1 MKQKP
6 EASEPLRRVR
16 LSKGL
21 MRLAQAAAFLLFA
34 AAAWAF
40 YVQRYHLGWFF
51 IAVCLAVIMFLAV
64 PATAAYRAQW
74 KRQSILAGYGRYAE
88 QTELDEHPTLAPE
101 QFELLCL
108 FPFDVG
114 AVRDFDVQ
122 REIRL
127 TCRER
132 TVRIRELTVPARI
145 RGLEAL
151 VDGCLIQM
159 DMPRAPMTRL
169 MLTGAAF
176 GDNEALTA
184 WYRKNLRLLPALY
197 SIQQQMTAFGDGS
210 EPDMRTIAQ
219 LHRITEQRGRDM
231 VLSLAGRELNLFIR
245 NADALTPAPMGP
257 GRLTDERLRR
267 LGIPELPAIL
277 DFAFDTEALRAGA
290 DIPFDEE
297 DDRKQAG
304 VQARNPEA
312 DEDFRRPEDEA

>member
-6 EASEPLRRVR
+6 EVSEPLRHVR
-16 LSKGL
+16 ISKGL

-34 AAAWAF
+34 AAVYSF
-40 YVQRYHLGWFF
+40 YIRRYHLGWFF
-51 IAVCLAVIMFLAV
+51 VAVCLAVVMFLAV
-64 PATAAYRAQW
+64 PAAAGYRAQW

-88 QTELDEHPTLAPE
+88 QAELDERPAMAPE

-151 VDGCLIQM
+151 VDGCLVQM

-169 MLTGAAF
+169 MLTGASF
-176 GDNEALTA
+176 GDTDVLTA
-184 WYRKNLRLLPALY
+184 WYRKNLRLLPAMY

-210 EPDMRTIAQ
+210 EPDLRTIAQ

-245 NADALTPAPMGP
+245 NADALTSAPMGP
-257 GRLTDERLRR
+257 GRLTEERLSRM
-267 LGIPELPAIL
+267 GIPELPAIL

-290 DIPFDEE
+290 DIPFDDGE
-297 DDRKQAG
+297 DRKQAG
-304 VQARNPEA
+304 VQAANTEEDA
-312 DEDFRRPEDEA
+312 DFRRPEEDA